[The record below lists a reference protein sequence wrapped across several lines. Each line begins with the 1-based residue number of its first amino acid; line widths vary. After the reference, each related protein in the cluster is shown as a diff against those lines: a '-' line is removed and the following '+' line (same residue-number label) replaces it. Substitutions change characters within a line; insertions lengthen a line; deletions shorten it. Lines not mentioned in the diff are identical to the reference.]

1 MIMNQIIPILVGVAA
16 GVASGIFGIGGGVI
30 IVPALVFWMGLTQQQ
45 ATVTSLAALI
55 LPVGILGVYAYW
67 KAGDLPTSN
76 IWTALLVA
84 AGLTVGAYF
93 GARVALVL
101 PTQILTRA
109 FAIFLVAVAIRM
121 WLKAS

>member
-1 MIMNQIIPILVGVAA
+1 MNQIIPILIGLAA
-16 GVASGIFGIGGGVI
+16 GIGSGIFGIGGGVI
-30 IVPALVFWMGLTQQQ
+30 IVPALVFWMGLSQQQ

-93 GARVALVL
+93 GAKLALAL
-101 PTQILTRA
+101 PTQIVTRA
-109 FAIFLVAVAIRM
+109 FAVFLVAVAIRM
-121 WLKAS
+121 WMKA